1 MARSNEKPL
10 SEPRF
15 GGGAFVAS
23 VVACA
28 ALLAACEGSVG
39 DAKPGFIPPTPPGSS
54 TARCDGVSEPGPSP
68 IRRMTRFEYD
78 NTVRDLLG
86 DATQPAQQFA
96 PEEQAYG
103 FDNNATAL
111 VVSSLLGEQYL
122 AAAEKLAAAA
132 DVARLAAC
140 DPAGA
145 GGEPACAT
153 AFVTTFGKK
162 AYRRPLDADQIAS
175 LVQVFTEGRASASY
189 DVAIRMTLEAILQSP
204 YFLYRVELGAPP
216 AAGGAGA
223 TSVPL
228 TSWEMASRLSY
239 FLWGTMPDAALFA
252 AAEQGELA
260 TPEQVEAQARRLLQD
275 PRAHAVVADFHDQ
288 LFDLATL
295 DTLSKAAPEYT
306 DTIRRDM
313 KTETRLFVDDVFW
326 NDGRFDTL
334 FTAPWTYVS
343 QPLANFY
350 GIQGAPASGFAK
362 VAVDPTQRAGVLTQ
376 GSFLAI
382 HSRPDQSSPI
392 HRGKFVREKLLCQ
405 AIPPPPNNVAL
416 NAPAVDPN
424 SSTRQ
429 RFEQHE
435 KDPQCAGCHHLM
447 DPIGFGFEHF
457 DPVGR
462 WRDVDGKTPVDASGQ
477 ILDSYD
483 VNGKFDGALELEERL
498 RRSGQVRDCVVTQ
511 WFRYGY
517 GRSETTF
524 DQCTLAAL
532 GGAFAKARY
541 DLRELLVALTQT
553 PAFRFRRVDGGS
565 L

>member
-1 MARSNEKPL
+1 MARSNEKPQNRARVL
-10 SEPRF
+10 
-15 GGGAFVAS
+15 VAAA
-23 VVACA
+23 VACA
-28 ALLAACEGSVG
+28 AALSACDGSVG
-39 DAKPGFIPPTPPGSS
+39 DAKPGFIPQAPIGAS

-78 NTVRDLLG
+78 NTVHDLLG
-86 DATQPAQQFA
+86 DTTQPAQQFA
-96 PEEQAYG
+96 PEEQAFG

-111 VVSSLLGEQYL
+111 VVSALLGEQYL

-132 DVARLAAC
+132 DVSKLAPC
-140 DPAGA
+140 DPAAA
-145 GGEPACAT
+145 GGEAACAA

-162 AYRRPLDADQIAS
+162 AYRHPLDADQLAS
-175 LVQVFTEGRASASY
+175 LLQVFSEGRSAASY
-189 DVAIRMTLEAILQSP
+189 DVAIRMVLEAMLQSP
-204 YFLYRVELGAPP
+204 YFLYRVEFGAAP
-216 AAGGAGA
+216 AAASTGA

-239 FLWGTMPDAALFA
+239 FLWGTMPDDALFA
-252 AAEQGELA
+252 AAQRDELA
-260 TPEQVEAQARRLLQD
+260 TPQQVEAQARRMLQD

-295 DTLSKAAPEYT
+295 DTLSKSAPEYT
-306 DTIRRDM
+306 DAIRNDM

-326 NDGRFDTL
+326 NDGRLDTL
-334 FTAPWTYVS
+334 FTAPWTFVS
-343 QPLANFY
+343 KPLADFY
-350 GIQGAPASGFAK
+350 GLQGAPASGFVK
-362 VAVDPTQRAGVLTQ
+362 VPVDATRRAGVLTQ

-405 AIPPPPNNVAL
+405 PIPPPPNNVAI

-424 SSTRQ
+424 TSTRH

-435 KDPQCAGCHHLM
+435 SDPVCAGCHHLM

-457 DPVGR
+457 DPEGR
-462 WRDVDGKTPVDASGQ
+462 WRDVDGKTPVDATGQ

-498 RRSGQVRDCVVTQ
+498 RKSGQVRDCVVTQ

-517 GRSETTF
+517 GRSETTV
-524 DQCTLAAL
+524 DRCTLDAL
-532 GGAFAKARY
+532 GSAFAKAHY

-553 PAFRFRRVDGGS
+553 PAFRSRRADGGS

>member
-1 MARSNEKPL
+1 V
-10 SEPRF
+10 
-15 GGGAFVAS
+15 VAS
-23 VVACA
+23 
-28 ALLAACEGSVG
+28 
-39 DAKPGFIPPTPPGSS
+39 
-54 TARCDGVSEPGPSP
+54 
-68 IRRMTRFEYD
+68 
-78 NTVRDLLG
+78 
-86 DATQPAQQFA
+86 
-96 PEEQAYG
+96 
-103 FDNNATAL
+103 
-111 VVSSLLGEQYL
+111 
-122 AAAEKLAAAA
+122 
-132 DVARLAAC
+132 
-140 DPAGA
+140 
-145 GGEPACAT
+145 
-153 AFVTTFGKK
+153 
-162 AYRRPLDADQIAS
+162 
-175 LVQVFTEGRASASY
+175 
-189 DVAIRMTLEAILQSP
+189 
-204 YFLYRVELGAPP
+204 
-216 AAGGAGA
+216 
-223 TSVPL
+223 
-228 TSWEMASRLSY
+228 
-239 FLWGTMPDAALFA
+239 
-252 AAEQGELA
+252 
-260 TPEQVEAQARRLLQD
+260 
-275 PRAHAVVADFHDQ
+275 FHDQ

-306 DTIRRDM
+306 DAIRNDM

-343 QPLANFY
+343 RPLANFY
-350 GIQGAPASGFAK
+350 GIQGAPASGFTK

-405 AIPPPPNNVAL
+405 AIPPPPNNVQI

-424 SSTRQ
+424 TSTRQ

-435 KDPQCAGCHHLM
+435 KDPVCAGCHHLM

-457 DPVGR
+457 DPEGR

-483 VNGKFDGALELEERL
+483 VNGKFDGALELEDRL

-511 WFRYGY
+511 WFRFGY
-517 GRSETTF
+517 GRTETTL

-532 GGAFAKARY
+532 GTAFAKARY

-553 PAFRFRRVDGGS
+553 PAFRYRRVDGGS